1 MSYYKYG
8 KTILDNRHFFPTSSI
23 EYEKNVHT
31 INVQNEDNMQQQQN
45 YTYGNPIQ
53 DDIYQYRYDSF
64 LTGSRDSDIPIM
76 PIVDIKIPNKSVES
90 KPTPPSSEENHFC
103 GVGEDGVNVCGK
115 NLNLYKILDPRFNLR
130 EAAKNMIL
138 LEDHLFQCGK
148 RCADCIKKHCLMIEG
163 FLEEGIT
170 LDSKREYVKE
180 FEKSNDEFRN
190 VFKNIS
196 EKLAKDDLSD
206 EDCANFAQQIRKIRK
221 PLCQKYST
229 FF

>member
-1 MSYYKYG
+1 MPHKSA
-8 KTILDNRHFFPTSSI
+8 PPP
-23 EYEKNVHT
+23 
-31 INVQNEDNMQQQQN
+31 ED
-45 YTYGNPIQ
+45 
-53 DDIYQYRYDSF
+53 
-64 LTGSRDSDIPIM
+64 
-76 PIVDIKIPNKSVES
+76 
-90 KPTPPSSEENHFC
+90 NHFC

-148 RCADCIKKHCLMIEG
+148 RCSDCIKKHCLTIEG

-180 FEKSNDEFRN
+180 LEKSNDEFRE
-190 VFKNIS
+190 VFKKIS
-196 EKLAKDDLSD
+196 EKLAKDDLTD
-206 EDCANFAQQIRKIRK
+206 EDCATFAQQIRKIRK

>member
-8 KTILDNRHFFPTSSI
+8 NSIIDNRHFFPTSSI
-23 EYEKNVHT
+23 EYEKNVHS
-31 INVQNEDNMQQQQN
+31 INMQNEDNMKEQQN

-64 LTGSRDSDIPIM
+64 LTGNRDSDIPIT
-76 PIVDIKIPNKSVES
+76 PIVDIKIPD
-90 KPTPPSSEENHFC
+90 KPKPLSQPEEENHFC

-148 RCADCIKKHCLMIEG
+148 RCSDCIKKHCLMIEG

-170 LDSKREYVKE
+170 LDSKRTYVKE
-180 FEKSNDEFRN
+180 FEKSIDEFRD
-190 VFKNIS
+190 VFKHIS
-196 EKLAKDDLSD
+196 EKLIKDELTD